1 MSVLTKLIEQAKN
14 PRGFVGASMLC
25 IMNVAHTSIMKWALN
40 KVNISKYAIML
51 DIGCG
56 GGKTIHTLSK
66 MNPNGKIYGIDYS
79 NQAVENSIKMNKKD
93 VDSGKVLIKQA
104 SVSAMPFSNDFFDII
119 TAFQTHYFWPNL
131 ENDVKEVFRVL
142 KSNGNFIIT
151 AELYKIN
158 YHMEKFKTKEDI
170 ETLLKETGFRNVVFH
185 EYKGAICIIARK

>member
-25 IMNVAHTSIMKWALN
+25 IMNAAHTNMTRWALSN
-40 KVNISKYAIML
+40 VKINGHANVL

-66 MNPNGKIYGIDYS
+66 MNQDGKIYGIDYS
-79 NQAVENSIKMNKKD
+79 KQAVENSIKLNKKD
-93 VDSGKVLIKQA
+93 IDLGKVLIKQA

-142 KSNGNFIIT
+142 TSNGYFIIA

-158 YHMEKFKTKEDI
+158 YHMRKFKTKEDI
-170 ETLLKETGFRNVVFH
+170 EKLLKETGFSNVVFH
-185 EYKGAICIIARK
+185 EYRGSICIIARK